1 MQTICTL
8 LQTDNDTNTSSLNFY
23 RPDAIPQIT
32 TPTPHHSVFY
42 RPDAVPNAQPTMSE
56 QKLKEIIA
64 LDKNLC
70 ISILGDS
77 FCIFVFA
84 GS

>member
-23 RPDAIPQIT
+23 RPDAI
-32 TPTPHHSVFY
+32 
-42 RPDAVPNAQPTMSE
+42 PNAQPTMSE